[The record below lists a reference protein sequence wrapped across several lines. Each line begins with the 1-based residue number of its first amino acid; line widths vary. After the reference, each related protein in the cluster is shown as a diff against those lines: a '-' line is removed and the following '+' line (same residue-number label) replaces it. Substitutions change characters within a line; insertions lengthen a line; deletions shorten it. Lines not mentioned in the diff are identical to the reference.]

1 MRILCDCRWIGE
13 HGIGRFASQIIGS
26 LDGVRCL
33 PVKAKPLS
41 IFDPLNVAISIAR
54 ERPDLYFSPAFNPPL
69 WSKAPFV
76 FAIHDLIHLHVPE
89 EKSWVKDI
97 YYRFV
102 VRPALHKAYRVITVS
117 EFSKREIIEWS
128 GVSSDRVCV
137 VGNGVEP
144 VYNPEGKIHTPG
156 YSYFLNVGNHKP
168 HKNLLRL
175 IRSFARSKIP
185 KEVRLVFTGE
195 PDKLLRKQVGDLGLE
210 GRVVFSGF
218 VPEPELPAYYRGASA
233 LLFPSLYEGFGL
245 PIIEAMACGTPVI
258 TSKITAMPE
267 VAAEA
272 AILVD
277 PYDCE
282 HIQRAVEEVYYDK
295 GLRNYLRDK
304 GFARARHFS
313 WDGVVKRTKY
323 ILENALGS

>member
-13 HGIGRFASQIIGS
+13 HGIGRFANQLIGS

-41 IFDPLNVAISIAR
+41 ILDPLNVAISIAR

-69 WSKAPFV
+69 WSKAPFI
-76 FAIHDLIHLHVPE
+76 FTIHDLIHIHVPE
-89 EKSWVKDI
+89 EKSWIKDI

-102 VRPALHKAYRVITVS
+102 IKPALNKARYVITVS
-117 EFSKREIIEWS
+117 EFSRGEIVEWARI
-128 GVSSDRVCV
+128 SSSKVCV

-144 VYNPEGKIHTPG
+144 IYRPGGNTHMPG
-156 YSYFLNVGNHKP
+156 YPYFINVGNHKP
-168 HKNLLRL
+168 HKNIVRL
-175 IRSFARSKIP
+175 IQSFAHSNIP
-185 KEVRLVFTGE
+185 KDVHLVLTGE
-195 PDKLLRKQVGDLGLE
+195 PDKLLRKQVADLGLD

-218 VPEPELPAYYRGASA
+218 IPEPDLPAYYRGALA

-267 VAAEA
+267 VAADA
-272 AILVD
+272 AVLVD

-282 HIQRAVEEVYYDK
+282 HIRRAVEEVYYNK
-295 GLRNYLRDK
+295 GLCSCLKDK
-304 GFARARHFS
+304 GFARAKHFS
-313 WDGVVKRTKY
+313 WEGVVNRMKY
-323 ILENALGS
+323 ILKNEIEN